1 MNKSAISSNTAQSAN
16 SSQNASPPK
25 WRPFPELRPIE
36 IIQIMEELHLPLS
49 EVELTKPSPAIVQR
63 IFEGLI
69 ALFMG
74 MGKSD
79 PNSYSNVLSLLEY
92 PELHSEALALS
103 SFHRSTSRLMEAVG
117 IDDFS
122 LRDIISPVG
131 SRFRMI
137 LSGVIN
143 FAKFREEQIAIV
155 EGLTMKSAKKKAESG
170 RLQLQSRFLTLK
182 YTISLSCKLRDAIAA
197 EEPKVAVIEDHIKAI
212 SAELK
217 ELKTIQLQMTSQVDT
232 LKEEKSALDDKLAI
246 KECSAEIDLEKDQ
259 ISSLEKSHRETLFR
273 ADSLNESISD
283 VQRTLEA
290 MNIALESLQKR
301 SDAELS
307 FAQLSDK
314 ESRLLA
320 ELKDAE
326 IRDEQARRQLSLAL
340 ERTEKLHSSQATRRT
355 LFESSLGTLKA
366 EYEALSRERQ
376 LIQEKIDANERQSRD
391 IEQQI
396 NSLKKAHQSDL
407 SNFLSS
413 YKCLRQQ
420 IHIYATDLKRAIGA
434 TNCNTIHSEPYGSKS
449 TTTVTMIKD
458 PPLQSGRGDDEENTI
473 SLSVKPLKI

>member
-103 SFHRSTSRLMEAVG
+103 SFHRSTYVFFNCPSYPLCLVFSFSTPSFQDTSIILLGGLLLFLFLFELFLTPIRSRLMEAVG

-155 EGLTMKSAKKKAESG
+155 EGLTMKSV
-170 RLQLQSRFLTLK
+170 
-182 YTISLSCKLRDAIAA
+182 C
-197 EEPKVAVIEDHIKAI
+197 
-212 SAELK
+212 
-217 ELKTIQLQMTSQVDT
+217 
-232 LKEEKSALDDKLAI
+232 
-246 KECSAEIDLEKDQ
+246 
-259 ISSLEKSHRETLFR
+259 
-273 ADSLNESISD
+273 
-283 VQRTLEA
+283 
-290 MNIALESLQKR
+290 
-301 SDAELS
+301 
-307 FAQLSDK
+307 
-314 ESRLLA
+314 
-320 ELKDAE
+320 
-326 IRDEQARRQLSLAL
+326 
-340 ERTEKLHSSQATRRT
+340 
-355 LFESSLGTLKA
+355 
-366 EYEALSRERQ
+366 
-376 LIQEKIDANERQSRD
+376 
-391 IEQQI
+391 
-396 NSLKKAHQSDL
+396 
-407 SNFLSS
+407 
-413 YKCLRQQ
+413 
-420 IHIYATDLKRAIGA
+420 
-434 TNCNTIHSEPYGSKS
+434 
-449 TTTVTMIKD
+449 
-458 PPLQSGRGDDEENTI
+458 
-473 SLSVKPLKI
+473 